1 MGQPK
6 ETRLTSEVAQ
16 QICERTAS
24 VVVLEGSI
32 ASLGSQFVL
41 GLRAK
46 NCNTGSILDQEQIQ
60 AATREDVLN
69 SLSEIVRKLRTRLG
83 ESLATVEKHSTPL
96 ADATTSSLE
105 ALKAYSTG
113 QKLNLTSGSAAAIPL
128 FRRAVDIDPN
138 FALAHAHLG
147 LKYSEVGATVL
158 SAESATRAW
167 QLRDRVSDRER
178 FFIDFIYDRDV
189 TGNLEKAYQT
199 LELWL
204 QTYPRRGEAPFPH
217 GLLGG
222 LSTHGTGRFERAID
236 AARKEIAAAP
246 DVGECVRQ
254 SCAELFPDRPLPRS
268 GEHASARLRAQ
279 AGTAKQSS
287 PAIQHRAAK
296 RRPGADGPRS
306 RSGQGQAGGRT
317 RNGSRGGS
325 RSGSFRPLAGG
336 PAVIEPS
343 RGSGAAEGRNAKRQR
358 PTRPHE
364 RCGKPCAGMLPK
376 RQGTPWRRWRFRTAE
391 MSNTWAPL
399 PWLFRE
405 TPLDRNRL
413 PMTSKSASR
422 KIRSPNL
429 LTFRFFAGY
438 PHWTAR
444 SPRTAWSSYK
454 SLCPMNWR

>member
-1 MGQPK
+1 MLTLSVAGYVYLHRAPTLTEKDTIVLADFENRTGDPVFDDTLRQGLSVDLQQSPFLSLISDQQVQQTLARMGQPK

-60 AATREDVLN
+60 AARREDVLN

-113 QKLNLTSGSAAAIPL
+113 QKLNLTSGGAAAIPL

-147 LKYSEVGATVL
+147 LRYSEVGASVL

-204 QTYPRRGEAPFPH
+204 QTYPRRGEPPSPH
-217 GLLGG
+217 GFI
-222 LSTHGTGRFERAID
+222 GRPFHSR
-236 AARKEIAAAP
+236 
-246 DVGECVRQ
+246 
-254 SCAELFPDRPLPRS
+254 DRP
-268 GEHASARLRAQ
+268 
-279 AGTAKQSS
+279 
-287 PAIQHRAAK
+287 I
-296 RRPGADGPRS
+296 
-306 RSGQGQAGGRT
+306 
-317 RNGSRGGS
+317 
-325 RSGSFRPLAGG
+325 
-336 PAVIEPS
+336 
-343 RGSGAAEGRNAKRQR
+343 
-358 PTRPHE
+358 
-364 RCGKPCAGMLPK
+364 
-376 RQGTPWRRWRFRTAE
+376 
-391 MSNTWAPL
+391 
-399 PWLFRE
+399 
-405 TPLDRNRL
+405 
-413 PMTSKSASR
+413 
-422 KIRSPNL
+422 
-429 LTFRFFAGY
+429 
-438 PHWTAR
+438 
-444 SPRTAWSSYK
+444 
-454 SLCPMNWR
+454 

>member
-24 VVVLEGSI
+24 AVVLEGSI
-32 ASLGSQFVL
+32 ATLGSQFVL

-128 FRRAVDIDPN
+128 FRRAVEIDPN
-138 FALAHAHLG
+138 FALAHAHLA
-147 LKYSEVGATVL
+147 LRYSGVGESVL
-158 SAESATRAW
+158 SAESATKAW

-178 FFIDFIYDRDV
+178 FFIDFNYDRDV

-204 QTYPRRGEAPFPH
+204 QTYPRRGEPPDPH

-236 AARKEIAAAP
+236 ASRKEIAAAP
-246 DVGECVRQ
+246 DVG
-254 SCAELFPDRPLPRS
+254 
-268 GEHASARLRAQ
+268 AS
-279 AGTAKQSS
+279 GTAVLRR
-287 PAIQHRAAK
+287 AI
-296 RRPGADGPRS
+296 S
-306 RSGQGQAGGRT
+306 
-317 RNGSRGGS
+317 
-325 RSGSFRPLAGG
+325 
-336 PAVIEPS
+336 
-343 RGSGAAEGRNAKRQR
+343 
-358 PTRPHE
+358 
-364 RCGKPCAGMLPK
+364 
-376 RQGTPWRRWRFRTAE
+376 
-391 MSNTWAPL
+391 
-399 PWLFRE
+399 
-405 TPLDRNRL
+405 
-413 PMTSKSASR
+413 
-422 KIRSPNL
+422 
-429 LTFRFFAGY
+429 
-438 PHWTAR
+438 
-444 SPRTAWSSYK
+444 
-454 SLCPMNWR
+454 